1 MVIAYINLYQLFS
14 NQGVFMTLVE
24 QLNAADEKRKQGNWY
39 PACNGTEV
47 PFVTRSG
54 YRLLY
59 CYQPSTGNHAY
70 LNCETDL
77 ILSEEESQSLLSL

>member
-1 MVIAYINLYQLFS
+1 MLCHISIYQLFS
-14 NQGVFMTLVE
+14 NLEGRMTLVE

-39 PACNGTEV
+39 PAANGTETA
-47 PFVTRSG
+47 FKTRSG
-54 YRLLY
+54 VTLLY

>member
-1 MVIAYINLYQLFS
+1 
-14 NQGVFMTLVE
+14 MTLVE

-39 PACNGTEV
+39 PAANGTETA
-47 PFVTRSG
+47 FKTRSG
-54 YRLLY
+54 VTLLY